1 MLPTNLSHPE
11 RARLGALAEGLNAT
25 ALVIALQP
33 DGRLLQ
39 ANAAALALV
48 GARLA
53 DVAGQPFERT
63 PWARHMED
71 GPRSVQRLLEAGRR
85 GEPCLL
91 PVPLKTAEGQRIT
104 IDFTL
109 RPVADRH
116 GATAFLVLT
125 GRDVPERHRAAADR
139 PDAAEA
145 DRALQ
150 AALRDAVARRRF
162 QLEFQPQASVADG
175 RIVGVD
181 ALLRWQD
188 RSLRTQSPQRLRQ
201 ALEAA
206 SLGSLVGESMLHQ
219 ACATA
224 RAWQDAGLGPLRTT
238 VSVSVTQL
246 RGSGFATQIEQLM
259 DSFGLDPAR
268 LGLEL
273 ADAAALADGGALADS
288 LRRLRARGVTL
299 TLAGFGAGGASLDA
313 LRTLPIDILRI
324 DRGLLPAGGGGG
336 NRPLAEAV
344 IAMVHGLGMQVLAD
358 GVATEAQLDLLHAAG
373 CDLFQGDHWCAPL
386 TAEALQALLRTGHAL
401 PAAPQ
406 RHPATRARRILV
418 VDDDAALAQCIGE
431 KLLRHFGGTVDVETC
446 AHPTDALRRLHQ
458 QAYDIVVSD
467 LAMPGMDGIALLG
480 QARELQPDAL
490 RIMLLGPSDLA
501 RVIDGEH
508 QVDVFRYL
516 PKPWSSKQFQAHFQA
531 ALQQLDQAQAMQA
544 LKRDLPAT
552 RDAMPAPAA
561 QAAAHPTAYPAALAP
576 STPRRAPAA
585 ALPAALHL
593 PEKAAAPA
601 TDWTSLPSQLL
612 TMPGDL
618 WVAPALPAADAAS
631 RTG

>member
-1 MLPTNLSHPE
+1 MLPTTIRNDE
-11 RARLGALAEGLNAT
+11 RASLGALADRLNAS

-48 GARLA
+48 GVRLS
-53 DVAGQPFERT
+53 DVAGQPFEST
-63 PWARHMED
+63 PWARHVED
-71 GPRSVQRLLEAGRR
+71 GSRGVRRLLEAGRR
-85 GEPCLL
+85 GEQCLL

-109 RPVADRH
+109 RPVADRS
-116 GATAFLVLT
+116 GATAFIVLT

-139 PDAAEA
+139 PDAADA
-145 DRALQ
+145 DRTLQ
-150 AALRDAVARRRF
+150 AALREAVARRRF

-175 RIVGVD
+175 AIVGVD

-188 RSLRTQSPQRLRQ
+188 RSLRAQSPQRLRQ

-206 SLGSLVGESMLHQ
+206 SLGNLVGEWMLQQ
-219 ACATA
+219 ACETT

-238 VSVSVTQL
+238 VSVSVAQL
-246 RGSGFATQIEQLM
+246 RGSGFAAQVEQLM
-259 DSFGLDPAR
+259 DSCGLDPER

-273 ADAAALADGGALADS
+273 ADAAALPDIGAMADS
-288 LRRLRARGVTL
+288 LRRLRARGVTI

-313 LRTLPIDILRI
+313 LRSLPIDIVKI

-344 IAMVHGLGMQVLAD
+344 IAMAHGLGMQVLAE
-358 GVATEAQLDLLHAAG
+358 GVATEAQLDLLHTAG

-386 TAEALQALLRTGHAL
+386 TTEALQALLRTGHAL
-401 PAAPQ
+401 PTAPERRQ
-406 RHPATRARRILV
+406 PTRVRRILV
-418 VDDDAALAQCIGE
+418 VDDDPALAQCIGE
-431 KLLRHFGGTVDVETC
+431 KLLRHFGAAVDIDTC
-446 AHPTDALRRLHQ
+446 SHPTDALRRLRQ

-467 LAMPGMDGIALLG
+467 LGMPVMDGIALLG

-501 RVIDGEH
+501 RVIDAEH

-531 ALQQLDQAQAMQA
+531 ALQQLDQSQAQ
-544 LKRDLPAT
+544 
-552 RDAMPAPAA
+552 
-561 QAAAHPTAYPAALAP
+561 
-576 STPRRAPAA
+576 RAPQGS
-585 ALPAALHL
+585 
-593 PEKAAAPA
+593 AAAPHAACAGAAA
-601 TDWTSLPSQLL
+601 TPARLGHEARQSVHEPALPEAGATEWSLPSQLL

-618 WVAPALPAADAAS
+618 WTTPGQAADAAS
-631 RTG
+631 WAA